1 MSSHHVCPW
10 WHAYTFDNPLRRLFH
25 NPATM
30 LGDYVKPGMTVMD
43 VGCGMGYFTI
53 GMAKLVGEGGK
64 VIAVDLQQ
72 KMLDIMIRRAAKK
85 ELERRIVP
93 VRARPDSINYSDPV
107 DFILAFWMVH
117 ETPDPEIFFKDA
129 ESVLK
134 PSAKLFY
141 VEPAFHVTGKQYR
154 KFLATAEKSGLTVS
168 RDLTVRFSRGA
179 LLQRIG

>member
-10 WHAYTFDNPLRRLFH
+10 WYAYTFDNPLRRLFH
-25 NPATM
+25 KPSAM
-30 LGDYVKPGMTVMD
+30 LGDYVNPGMTVMD

-53 GMAKLVGEGGK
+53 GMAKLVGDSGK
-64 VIAVDLQQ
+64 VVAIDLQQ
-72 KMLDIMIRRAAKK
+72 KMLDIMFRRAARKG
-85 ELERRIVP
+85 LDRRIVQ
-93 VRARPDSINYSDPV
+93 VRAKPGSINYTDPV

-117 ETPDPEIFFKDA
+117 ETPDPEAFFKEA
-129 ESVLK
+129 ASLLK

-141 VEPAFHVTGKQYR
+141 VEPAVHVTKKQYR
-154 KFLATAEKSGLTVS
+154 GIIAAAEKSGLTVS

>member
-10 WHAYTFDNPLRRLFH
+10 WYAYTFDNPLRRLIH

-53 GMAKLVGEGGK
+53 GMAKLVGDPGK
-64 VIAVDLQQ
+64 VIAIDLQQ
-72 KMLDIMIRRAAKK
+72 KMLDIMIRRATKK
-85 ELERRIVP
+85 GLDQRVVP
-93 VRARPDSINYSDPV
+93 VRARPDSINYTEPV

-117 ETPDPEIFFKDA
+117 ETPDPEAFFKEA
-129 ESVLK
+129 ASIFR

-141 VEPAFHVTGKQYR
+141 VEPAFHVTERRYR
-154 KFLATAEKSGLTVS
+154 EILTAAEKSGLTVS

-179 LLQRIG
+179 LLQRID